1 MSRPKAN
8 AYTVGLVASVA
19 MVLIAVAIML
29 VGSEQRIW
37 EGHTS
42 YRIHFS
48 RTNGL
53 AKGAPVRLNGLAV
66 GSVTDMRFP
75 ADPKANYIEVKLR
88 VVHHAAKKVTKDTV
102 GRIQTLGLLGDKYIE
117 LTSVKSD
124 AEPLAAHGLIRSID
138 PVDYEDI
145 LGQSGDIVSN
155 AIEVTALLK
164 QVLTDIN
171 NRSGLIGRLISDD
184 QLGKDLL
191 NKIDSTV
198 RNLESAT
205 ARIDD
210 LLERIDKG
218 RGAVGVLMD
227 EADGRKARESLE
239 SLRTAS
245 ADARDFMAK
254 LNRGRGLLP
263 RLVGDEGYAGL
274 TLGNL
279 QSSTTS
285 IADIASKVRSGHGT
299 LGKLIYDEKLYNDA
313 DKLVGGSGTGGFW
326 RLLWRGVSFFLPPL
340 PHFSSSAS
348 SSPSGAAAPPS
359 GPIPA
364 GSASRPASS
373 R

>member
-1 MSRPKAN
+1 MSRRRTN
-8 AYTVGLVASVA
+8 AYTVGLVA
-19 MVLIAVAIML
+19 AVALAVIVLTIVL

-37 EGHTS
+37 EGHTG

-75 ADPKANYIEVKLR
+75 ADPTANYIEVTLR
-88 VVHHAAKKVTKDTV
+88 VASHATGKVTQTTV
-102 GRIQTLGLLGDKYIE
+102 GRIQSLGLLGDKYIE
-117 LTSVKSD
+117 LSSVKSD
-124 AEPLAAHGLIRSID
+124 AEPLAAHGVIRSID
-138 PVDYEDI
+138 PVDYEAI

-184 QLGKDLL
+184 TLGTDILT
-191 NKIDSTV
+191 NIDSTI
-198 RNLESAT
+198 RNIESAT

-210 LLERIDKG
+210 LLERIDTG

-227 EADGRKARESLE
+227 EEAGRKANESLE
-239 SLRTAS
+239 SLRTAT

-254 LNRGRGLLP
+254 LSHGRGVVP
-263 RLVGDEGYAGL
+263 RLVGDEDYADL

-279 QSSTTS
+279 QASTTS
-285 IADIASKVRSGHGT
+285 IADITSKVRSGRGS
-299 LGKLIYDEKLYNDA
+299 LGKLIYDEKLYDEANE
-313 DKLVGGSGTGGFW
+313 LVGGSGSGGFW
-326 RLLWRGVSFFLPPL
+326 RLLWRGIAFFLPPL
-340 PHFSSSAS
+340 PH
-348 SSPSGAAAPPS
+348 SSPAPAASPS
-359 GPIPA
+359 PA
-364 GSASRPASS
+364 TAE
-373 R
+373 